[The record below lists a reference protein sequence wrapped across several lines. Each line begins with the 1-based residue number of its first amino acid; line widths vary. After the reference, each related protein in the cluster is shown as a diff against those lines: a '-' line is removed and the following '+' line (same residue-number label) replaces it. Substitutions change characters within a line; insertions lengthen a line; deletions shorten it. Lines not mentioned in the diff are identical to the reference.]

1 MRISSAYAFETS
13 LANLQRRQSQLSE
26 AQEQLTSGK
35 RVRKPSD
42 DPAAAAAAERAL
54 AANARAEAHLSAL
67 NASRNA
73 MQLTESALGDAGDLM
88 QRARET
94 MVAAGNA
101 TYGDSERQS
110 LAETLRGIRNDLLAV
125 ANRSDGAGRYLFG
138 GQGSDVPPLR
148 DAAGGVVYDG
158 SAGQLNAAAGEVTPL
173 SIDGAGVFLRAPDP
187 ANAGGTVSVFDAMD
201 AVIGELMT
209 PGRTSSDVAQ
219 TVATGIDRMAA
230 VQGNLS
236 GWRARAGE
244 ALNRADGIESRL
256 SQTKLDAQRDRST
269 AEDLDMVEAI
279 SDFQGKQTGYDA
291 ALKTYSM
298 VQRMSL
304 FDYMKT

>member
-73 MQLTESALGDAGDLM
+73 MQLTEGALGDAGDLM
-88 QRARET
+88 QRAREL
-94 MVAAGNA
+94 MVSAGNG
-101 TYGDSERQS
+101 TYGDSQRQS
-110 LAETLRGIRNDLLAV
+110 LAEALRGIRNDLLAV

-158 SAGQLNAAAGEVTPL
+158 SSGQLNAAAGEVTPL

-187 ANAGGTVSVFDAMD
+187 ANVGSTISVFDAMD
-201 AVIGELMT
+201 TAIGELMT
-209 PGRTSSDVAQ
+209 PGRPSTDVAQ
-219 TVATGIDRMAA
+219 TVATAIDRMAA
-230 VQGNLS
+230 VQGNFS

-256 SQTKLDAQRDRST
+256 SQTKLDAQRDRSA

-298 VQRMSL
+298 VQRMTL